1 MKVYHGSDTFIKVID
16 LNKCKPSRDFGRG
29 FYVTKLRLQ
38 AEEMASRVAKRSKG
52 QPVVTEFEFEEYAYE
67 DEDLCMLRFD
77 AYDEAWLD
85 FIILNRKNKTRNPTH
100 KYDIIE
106 GPVADD
112 AVSVRVNDYLQGKV
126 SKEDFLIELIYKK
139 PSHQLCF
146 CTFQSL
152 LMLEHTDNKAE
163 CDIYH
168 VDDRIIQ
175 QLMTDKELPDTQASN
190 LYYTSNTYRQLVEE
204 STGLYLN
211 PWTDIY
217 HLLLTEL
224 KQKKKAS
231 E

>member
-1 MKVYHGSDTFIKVID
+1 MKVYHGSDTFIDVID

-38 AEEMASRVAKRSKG
+38 AEEMAARVAKRGKG

-67 DEDLCMLRFD
+67 DEDLRVLRFD
-77 AYDEAWLD
+77 AYNETWLD
-85 FIILNRKNKTRNPTH
+85 FIILNRKNKTHNPTH
-100 KYDIIE
+100 NYDIIE

-126 SKEDFLIELIYKK
+126 SKADFLIELIHKK

-152 LMLEHTDNKAE
+152 LMLERTDNKAE

-168 VDDRIIQ
+168 IDDRIIQ
-175 QLMTDKELPDTQASN
+175 QLMTDKGLPDTQASN
-190 LYYTSNTYRQLVEE
+190 LYFKSNTYLQLIDE
-204 STGLYLN
+204 STALYQK
-211 PWTDIY
+211 PWMEIY
-217 HLLLTEL
+217 EMLLPEL
-224 KQKKKAS
+224 KLKK
-231 E
+231 